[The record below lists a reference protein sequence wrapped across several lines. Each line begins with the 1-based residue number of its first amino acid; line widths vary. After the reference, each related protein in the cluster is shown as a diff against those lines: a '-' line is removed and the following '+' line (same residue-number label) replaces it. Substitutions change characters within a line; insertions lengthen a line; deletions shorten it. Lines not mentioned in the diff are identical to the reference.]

1 VHSRP
6 VLAMTMLAIVLGAT
20 SASAAPLHWGPRLGV
35 NASAFTG
42 RAGDF
47 IQPDLRWFPNL
58 GLALQIDLDRH
69 LAFRAEAAYSVKGGG
84 TESEWTDASGNPIG
98 TFKDTWRFEYIEVP
112 LLVRA
117 RMPVSGGAKPYLEVG
132 PTVAFTIG
140 GEFESEAT
148 GVPPSNFRDELKD
161 VDAGFSGGLGI
172 ELPAGRGSAALEARY
187 TRGFSGVLRNSGALS
202 MINQAW
208 TLAASWL
215 Y

>member
-1 VHSRP
+1 
-6 VLAMTMLAIVLGAT
+6 MTLLAIAL
-20 SASAAPLHWGPRLGV
+20 SAANAAAAPIHWGPRLGV

-42 RAGDF
+42 SAADI
-47 IQPDLRWFPNL
+47 IQPDLRWFPNV
-58 GLALQIDLDRH
+58 GLALQVDLAPH

-98 TFKDTWRFEYIEVP
+98 IFKDTWRFEYVEVP
-112 LLVRA
+112 LLLRA
-117 RMPVSGGAKPYLEVG
+117 RMPVSAGAKPYLEVG

-140 GEFESEAT
+140 AEFESEAS
-148 GVPPSNFRDELKD
+148 GIQPSGLRDDLND
-161 VDAGFSGGLGI
+161 VDAGFSGGFGI

-187 TRGFSGVLRNSGALS
+187 TRGFSSVFRNAGALT

>member
-1 VHSRP
+1 MRSRSLFSMAL
-6 VLAMTMLAIVLGAT
+6 LALALAG
-20 SASAAPLHWGPRLGV
+20 SAAAAPIHWGPRVGV

-42 RAGDF
+42 GAADIIR
-47 IQPDLRWFPNL
+47 PDVRWFPNL
-58 GLALQIDLDRH
+58 GLVLQVDLARN

-112 LLVRA
+112 VLIRA
-117 RMPVSGGAKPYLEVG
+117 RMPLATGPTPYLEVG
-132 PTVAFTIG
+132 PSIAFAIG
-140 GEFESEAT
+140 AEFESEAS
-148 GVPPSNFRDELKD
+148 GVQPSNLRDELKD
-161 VDAGFSGGLGI
+161 VDAGFSGGLGV
-172 ELPAGRGSAALEARY
+172 ELPAGRGRAALEARY
-187 TRGFSGVLRNSGALS
+187 TRGFSNILRESTGFS